1 VIARPD
7 PTALTQPHG
16 WAADHGWQ
24 DSSQTRVARRIIQVL
39 DARLGDGLPH
49 DIDQRLRVAR
59 QQALAVA
66 RHARLAAQGAST
78 GVVTHGDASA
88 ALIPPRWLRVASW
101 LPLLVLV
108 AGLWGI
114 SHFNEWER
122 IQAAAE
128 IDTFLLADDLP
139 PQAYVDPGFA
149 EFLRQSSP

>member
-1 VIARPD
+1 MTARFESNAASKPESWAD
-7 PTALTQPHG
+7 GHG
-16 WAADHGWQ
+16 RQSHAQ
-24 DSSQTRVARRIIQVL
+24 SRVAHRLIQAL

-59 QQALAVA
+59 QHALTAA
-66 RHARLAAQGAST
+66 RHARLAAQGAVA
-78 GVVTHGDASA
+78 GVTLGNATV
-88 ALIPPRWLRVASW
+88 ALMPPWWLRLASW

-114 SHFNEWER
+114 GHFNEWER

-139 PQAYVDPGFA
+139 PQAFVDPGFA